1 MLFIGICGASGSGK
15 STLAEELATMVNKSI
30 LIINQDAYYK
40 DHPDLSFEER
50 CLLNYDEPSIFDH
63 DQLLEDV
70 QNLLEGRRVSKKRY
84 DYSHHCRAD
93 VPGEYLE
100 PHDVIIVEGIHAFY
114 DARLRTMMDL
124 KLYMHVES
132 DICLLRRIQRDINE
146 RGRQIDNISS
156 QYITTVKPMFDQY
169 IRNYEQYADVIVA
182 GGGKDAKI
190 TEILARIYQ
199 QRSAPLSRPEPQK
212 GREKCLKAIRRR
224 KRAGCSMTGPIQ
236 RLQRS

>member
-15 STLAEELATMVNKSI
+15 STLAKELATMVNRSI
-30 LIINQDAYYK
+30 LIINQDAYYY
-40 DHPDLSFEER
+40 DHPDLTFEER
-50 CLLNYDEPSIFDH
+50 CRLNYDEPSIFEH
-63 DQLLEDV
+63 DLLLSDV
-70 QNLLEGRRVSKKRY
+70 RRLLAGERVPKKHY
-84 DYSHHCRAD
+84 DYAHHRRAD
-93 VPGEYLE
+93 TAGEFLE

-114 DARLRTMMDL
+114 DPRLRAMMDL

-156 QYITTVKPMFDQY
+156 QYTATVKPMFDQY

-190 TEILARIYQ
+190 TEILAGYINNDLHLYRG
-199 QRSAPLSRPEPQK
+199 ASRK
-212 GREKCLKAIRRR
+212 GATC
-224 KRAGCSMTGPIQ
+224 
-236 RLQRS
+236 

>member
-1 MLFIGICGASGSGK
+1 MRSAAC
-15 STLAEELATMVNKSI
+15 
-30 LIINQDAYYK
+30 
-40 DHPDLSFEER
+40 
-50 CLLNYDEPSIFDH
+50 EPSIFDH

-114 DARLRTMMDL
+114 DARLRAMMDL

-190 TEILARIYQ
+190 TEILAGYINNDLHLYRG
-199 QRSAPLSRPEPQK
+199 LN
-212 GREKCLKAIRRR
+212 RR
-224 KRAGCSMTGPIQ
+224 KEKDNA
-236 RLQRS
+236 